1 MTRRMAAGVLGLAL
15 LLGPFPGHAQQGAV
29 MLEQARKGNR
39 YVTPSRSELT
49 RAEDLFV
56 RTLAGEKGAA
66 LVADWQAQGFELLTL
81 AEAGESLLVLREHPE
96 ARRGRGFYLVRPG
109 AGGGLVWQAPH
120 SFRDEGTGTLAL
132 QLMQQGGA
140 LAASWNTVPRD
151 LLGEGQS
158 DLARAEPSYLEAF
171 TRALLRVRPQVQ
183 VVQLHG
189 FAKSK
194 RTSAAGA
201 AADLILSSGEPSPG
215 AQHTAL
221 GGCLQ
226 QALPLTV
233 RLYPGQVRE
242 LGGTSNRIGRLLRL
256 GGNRNFV
263 HMEMSP
269 AMRTLLTTD
278 PASRR
283 AFAACLG
290 EWP

>member
-1 MTRRMAAGVLGLAL
+1 MIRRMAAGALGLAL
-15 LLGPFPGHAQQGAV
+15 LLGPCPGHAQQGGV
-29 MLEQARKGNR
+29 MLEAARKGNR

-49 RAEDLFV
+49 RVEDLFV
-56 RTLAGEKGAA
+56 RTLSGEKGAN
-66 LVADWQAQGFELLTL
+66 LVADWQAQGFELLAL
-81 AEAGESLLVLREHPE
+81 GEAGESLLALRELPE
-96 ARRGRGFYLVRPG
+96 ARQGRGFYLLRP
-109 AGGGLVWQAPH
+109 AATSGLVWQAPH
-120 SFRDEGTGTLAL
+120 SFRDEGTGALAL
-132 QLMQQGGA
+132 QLMQQGRA

-151 LLGEGQS
+151 LLHEGQS
-158 DLARAEPSYLEAF
+158 DLAHAEPSYLQAF

-189 FAKSK
+189 FATAK

-201 AADLILSSGEPSPG
+201 AADLILSSGESSPG

-221 GGCLQ
+221 AGCLQ
-226 QALPLTV
+226 QALPLAV
-233 RLYPGQVRE
+233 RLYPSQVRE

-290 EWP
+290 ERP